1 MLLTILLSLAAVSCS
16 RDKKPDFRDV
26 KWGMTKDEVKKH
38 ESAEL
43 VKEGN
48 EILTYRLGGD
58 SAPVLVEGDVQ
69 VDVEGKPDARV
80 TVEVEK
86 EEPAYDLVYVFGNGK
101 LSMAIVHL
109 RDTLADP
116 AEYLEA
122 FKQKSREISKET
134 GETASGVAE
143 YGESEP
149 KDDPYSDPG
158 EICEGKY
165 VLKHVWPTVRERT
178 DVTLELDRRKFS
190 PEPDCNLAVFYESA
204 DHPVDAG
211 LFDELHDLL

>member
-43 VKEGN
+43 VKEEN

-58 SAPVLVEGDVQ
+58 SAPMLVEG
-69 VDVEGKPDARV
+69 DVEGKPDARV

-109 RDTLADP
+109 RDTLADH

-122 FKQKSREISKET
+122 FKQKSQEISKET

-149 KDDPYSDPG
+149 KDDPYSDPR

-165 VLKHVWPTVRERT
+165 VLKHVWPTVRKRT

-190 PEPDCNLAVFYESA
+190 PGHDCNLAVFYESA
-204 DHPVDAG
+204 DHHVDTG
-211 LFDELHDLL
+211 LFDKLHNLL

>member
-1 MLLTILLSLAAVSCS
+1 MKNHSACFKPVIASCAAARQSRLFTRLSYAMLLTILLSLAAVSCS

-149 KDDPYSDPG
+149 KDDPYSDPRGDMRG
-158 EICEGKY
+158 ETRAQTRLAHGA
-165 VLKHVWPTVRERT
+165 REDGR
-178 DVTLELDRRKFS
+178 
-190 PEPDCNLAVFYESA
+190 
-204 DHPVDAG
+204 HPRA
-211 LFDELHDLL
+211 